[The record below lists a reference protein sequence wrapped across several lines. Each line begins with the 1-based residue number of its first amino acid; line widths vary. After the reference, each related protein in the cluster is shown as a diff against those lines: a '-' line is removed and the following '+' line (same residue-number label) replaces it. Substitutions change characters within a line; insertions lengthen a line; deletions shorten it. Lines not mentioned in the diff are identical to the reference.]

1 MKKLL
6 TACVL
11 TVAALSANAG
21 PPNGVQQVEGSF
33 DWPEE
38 GWYIPCLN
46 DTLNGTVYYTVLSHY
61 FETPSGNYHYIE
73 SFYGVGYIYS
83 KTTGNTWTQRFKFPI
98 NGNVILG
105 KGETSRYKGSLVY
118 VPDEGDG
125 RVWFT
130 EQSYILVVNA
140 NGELKVERE
149 SPPPGSE
156 FVADYTRC
164 AGKPN

>member
-1 MKKLL
+1 L
-6 TACVL
+6 A
-11 TVAALSANAG
+11 VAAFSAGAG
-21 PPNGVQQVEGSF
+21 PPNGIEQVEGSF

-38 GWYIPCLN
+38 GWYVPCLN
-46 DTLNGTVYYTVLSHY
+46 DTLHGTVYYTMRAHS
-61 FETPSGNYHYIE
+61 FDTPSGNSHWIE

-98 NGNVILG
+98 NGNVKLG
-105 KGETSRYKGSLVY
+105 KGETYKLLATLVY

-125 RVWFT
+125 PLWF
-130 EQSYILVVNA
+130 EEFSVMIVVNA

-149 SPPPGSE
+149 SPPGLD
-156 FVADYTRC
+156 FGDRTRC